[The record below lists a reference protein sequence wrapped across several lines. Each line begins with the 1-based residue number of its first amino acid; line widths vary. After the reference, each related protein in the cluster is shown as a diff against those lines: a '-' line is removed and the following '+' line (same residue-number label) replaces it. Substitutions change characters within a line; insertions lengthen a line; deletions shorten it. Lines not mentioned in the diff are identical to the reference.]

1 VASNWY
7 VLHCKYRKEESL
19 YQFLVKKG
27 YQVFYPRL
35 RVDPVNPRA
44 KKEKP
49 YFPQYM
55 FVFSDLSKTN
65 ESVFMRMPYVIT
77 LVKFAGE
84 PAIVP
89 QPIIA
94 ALQTNIEEINRHQAL
109 EEEFYKGESVRI
121 NKGPFSGYEG
131 VFDKNF
137 SGEERVQI
145 LLTLLQDKKI
155 KVDVSKSDITKKD

>member
-1 VASNWY
+1 MASNWY
-7 VLHCKYRKEESL
+7 VLHCKYRKEDSL
-19 YQFLVKKG
+19 FQFLVKKG
-27 YQVFYPRL
+27 FQVYYPRL
-35 RVDPVNPRA
+35 KVDPVNPRA

-55 FVFSDLSKTN
+55 FVYSDLTQSN

-84 PAIVP
+84 PATVP
-89 QPIIA
+89 QHIIA
-94 ALQTNIEEINRHQAL
+94 ALQTNIEEINRHQTT
-109 EEEFYKGESVRI
+109 EEEFSKGETVRI
-121 NKGPFSGYEG
+121 VKGPFSGYEG

-155 KVDVSKSDITKKD
+155 KVDVSKSDITKND